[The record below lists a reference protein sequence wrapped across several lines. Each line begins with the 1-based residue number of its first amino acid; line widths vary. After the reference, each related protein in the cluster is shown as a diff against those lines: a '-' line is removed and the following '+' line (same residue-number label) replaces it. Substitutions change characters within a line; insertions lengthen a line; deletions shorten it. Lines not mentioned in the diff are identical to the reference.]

1 VVSTLRG
8 RTLPNR
14 PPVAAVAP
22 IAPGARIAP
31 WDRQAFAALYEGY
44 FDPIYRYCYAR
55 LGSQERAE
63 DAAHQVFV
71 RALEAIGRY
80 QEGGHAREWLFVIAH
95 NVIANETA
103 RRTAAS
109 LTLEDDIPDTAA
121 SPERLALDATER
133 RALRE
138 AVARL
143 PTDMRLA
150 LELRIAGLTGHEVA
164 AEMGRSVA
172 AVKMLQGRAIAR
184 LRAEL
189 GDRGGGCDGA

>member
-1 VVSTLRG
+1 VVSIIRR
-8 RTLPNR
+8 RTSVER
-14 PPVAAVAP
+14 PSRRPV
-22 IAPGARIAP
+22 APGAWAAP
-31 WDRQAFAALYEGY
+31 LDRDAFAALYQDY

-71 RALEAIGRY
+71 RALEAIDCY
-80 QEGGHAREWLFVIAH
+80 QERGHAREWLFVIAH
-95 NVIANETA
+95 NVIANEVA

-109 LTLEDDIPDTAA
+109 LELEDDIADAAA
-121 SPERLALDATER
+121 SPERLALDGAER

-138 AVARL
+138 ALARL
-143 PTDMRLA
+143 PTDMRHA
-150 LELRIAGLTGHEVA
+150 IELRITGLTGREVA
-164 AEMGRSVA
+164 AEMGRSVG

-189 GDRGGGCDGA
+189 GDPRGGRDGA